1 MTLMN
6 AVNSWA
12 PRSRRWLGSA
22 LLLGMLAAGP
32 VAAANSKSRAAS
44 EPTLGDAELAVA
56 QQVHVGVLPCEL
68 GQSVRLDRDPTAPGY
83 FRLQLKR
90 SVYRM
95 RPVESRTGAIRLE
108 DPARGAVWI
117 QLGNKSMLMNQK
129 LGQRM
134 ADECASD
141 EQRLVAQ
148 ALRGSTAPGLLDAL
162 PAPFWAR

>member
-1 MTLMN
+1 MAFVTS
-6 AVNSWA
+6 VSSWTQW
-12 PRSRRWLGSA
+12 SRRWLA
-22 LLLGMLAAGP
+22 PLVVAVLAAGS
-32 VAAANSKSRAAS
+32 VGAAQSKSRV
-44 EPTLGDAELAVA
+44 EPDPTLNDAELAVA
-56 QQVHVGVLPCEL
+56 QRVHVGVLPCEL
-68 GQSVRLDRDPTAPGY
+68 GQSVRLDHDPKAPGY

-95 RPVESRTGAIRLE
+95 RPVQSRTGAIRLE
-108 DPARGAVWI
+108 DTARGAVWI

-148 ALRGSTAPGLLDAL
+148 ALKGSTAPGLLDAL